1 MVISWQE
8 ATWLQQG
15 MLNLLCYLWKDA
27 MGYILHPS
35 IQMPGKE
42 WRVADVGAGTGLWLT
57 KLAQI
62 APKDS
67 QLDGY
72 DISSDQFPAAS
83 LTPGNINFRISDAK
97 MPPPEGLWESYDIVH
112 VRLLATIVDNGDPS
126 PILQHCLKLLKPGG
140 YLQWEELDFAAIYE
154 QKDLNETFPCIAML
168 AKLWATTKPSR

>member
-15 MLNLLCYLWKDA
+15 MYLIRNLINRITPLTPGCRLNLLFYLWKDA

-57 KLAQI
+57 ELAQI

-97 MPPPEGLWESYDIVH
+97 MPPPEDLWESYDIVH
-112 VRLLATIVDNGDPS
+112 IRLLSTIVDNGDPS
-126 PILQHCLKLLKPGG
+126 PILQHCLKLLSGQKSQG
-140 YLQWEELDFAAIYE
+140 YLLC
-154 QKDLNETFPCIAML
+154 N
-168 AKLWATTKPSR
+168 